1 MIDDIGQELT
11 DSIVI
16 TKRFRSPAEFSLYI
30 EDKVVKD
37 RVGYMDAIINYCN
50 EMDIE
55 IDNIGPLVNQSLKDK
70 LQIEAEDSNL
80 MKKRGKLP
88 L

>member
-1 MIDDIGQELT
+1 MTDELGQELT

-16 TKRFRSPAEFSLYI
+16 TKRFRSPSEFSLYI
-30 EDKVVKD
+30 ENKVLTHKL
-37 RVGYMDAIINYCN
+37 GYMDAIISYCD
-50 EMDIE
+50 EMDINIE
-55 IDNIGPLVNQSLKDK
+55 NIGPLVNQSLKDK
-70 LQIEAEDSNL
+70 LQIEAEDNNL

>member
-1 MIDDIGQELT
+1 MTDELGQELT

-16 TKRFRSPAEFSLYI
+16 TKRFRSPTEFSLYI
-30 EDKVVKD
+30 EDKVVTEKI
-37 RVGYMDAIINYCN
+37 GYMDAIINYCN
-50 EMDIE
+50 DKDIDIE
-55 IDNIGPLVNQSLKDK
+55 NVGSLINQSLKDK
-70 LQIEAEDSNL
+70 IQLEAEDNNL